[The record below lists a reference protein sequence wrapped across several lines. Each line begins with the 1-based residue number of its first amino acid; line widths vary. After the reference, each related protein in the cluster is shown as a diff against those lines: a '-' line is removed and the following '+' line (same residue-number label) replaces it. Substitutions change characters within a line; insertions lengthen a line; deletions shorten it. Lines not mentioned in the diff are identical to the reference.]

1 MSGKHNTPR
10 LGNMSSVWYLDRLF
24 ALVLKTHANIRK
36 PKARKNHLKVQH
48 TLVKILEMLMKILD
62 SSTLQKLRKKV
73 VDLTPVALYP
83 IARTLTIEAL
93 KLGPIP
99 KHISFIMDGNRRYSR
114 EQGISIQQGH
124 FRGFE
129 SLKRLLEFLLR
140 IGVLHITVYAFAIDN
155 YRRTAEEFEKLM
167 DMGKSKMLE
176 ICERGELFERF
187 GIRVR
192 MVGRVDLL
200 PPDVQVLVAR
210 VQALTAKNNRG
221 VINIAFSY
229 SAQEEIA
236 SAITETVQET
246 THQRLSASSINMD
259 TVASHLYTTHTPP
272 LDMLVRSSGVNRIS
286 DYLLWQLIINSSKY
300 VKDDKGE
307 RKDGSDHSS
316 QVDLERDITEG
327 AAYHIV
333 PTHWPNFGMDDM
345 VPIILKWQ
353 LGEFRKFL
361 GLTTETQVGN
371 LLK

>member
-1 MSGKHNTPR
+1 MIVP
-10 LGNMSSVWYLDRLF
+10 
-24 ALVLKTHANIRK
+24 
-36 PKARKNHLKVQH
+36 
-48 TLVKILEMLMKILD
+48 ILNNRSFENF
-62 SSTLQKLRKKV
+62 QKKLLA
-73 VDLTPVALYP
+73 LTPVALYP
-83 IARTLTIEAL
+83 VARTLTIEAL

-140 IGVLHITVYAFAIDN
+140 LGVLHITVYAFAIDN
-155 YRRTAEEFEKLM
+155 YRRTAEEIEKLM
-167 DMGKSKMLE
+167 DMGKAKMLE

-192 MVGRVDLL
+192 MVGRIDLL
-200 PPDVQVLVAR
+200 PPEVQVLVAK
-210 VQALTAKNNRG
+210 VQALTAKNKRG

-236 SAITETVQET
+236 SAIKETVRET
-246 THQRLSASSINMD
+246 IQLDRPSDSID
-259 TVASHLYTTHTPP
+259 VETLGSHLYTTHTPP

-286 DYLLWQLIINSSKY
+286 DYLLWQLIINSTKN
-300 VKDDKGE
+300 VHKTETDGQTEHGE
-307 RKDGSDHSS
+307 NQNEFINLD
-316 QVDLERDITEG
+316 RDITEG

-353 LGEFRKFL
+353 VGEFRKYL

-371 LLK
+371 LLI

>member
-1 MSGKHNTPR
+1 
-10 LGNMSSVWYLDRLF
+10 
-24 ALVLKTHANIRK
+24 
-36 PKARKNHLKVQH
+36 
-48 TLVKILEMLMKILD
+48 MLIQEATNA
-62 SSTLQKLRKKV
+62 TLQKIRKKIF
-73 VDLTPVALYP
+73 DLTPVALYP
-83 IARTLTIEAL
+83 IVRTLTIEAL

-99 KHISFIMDGNRRYSR
+99 RHISFIMDGNRRYSR

-140 IGVLHITVYAFAIDN
+140 LGVSHITVYAFAIDN
-155 YRRTAEEFEKLM
+155 YRRTAEEIEKLM

-192 MVGRVDLL
+192 MVGRVNLL

-210 VQALTAKNNRG
+210 VQALTAKNDRG

-236 SAITETVQET
+236 SAITATVQET
-246 THQRLSASSINMD
+246 MDRKLPASSINID
-259 TVASHLYTTHTPP
+259 TLASHLYTTHTPP

-286 DYLLWQLIINSSKY
+286 DYLLWQLIINSTKY
-300 VKDDKGE
+300 VENYEQESDGE
-307 RKDGSDHSS
+307 IGRENWVKLDRNI
-316 QVDLERDITEG
+316 VEG

-353 LGEFRKFL
+353 LGEFRKYL

>member
-1 MSGKHNTPR
+1 MMNLSQ
-10 LGNMSSVWYLDRLF
+10 F
-24 ALVLKTHANIRK
+24 ATN
-36 PKARKNHLKVQH
+36 
-48 TLVKILEMLMKILD
+48 
-62 SSTLQKLRKKV
+62 STLQRFRKKL

-83 IARTLTIEAL
+83 IVRTLTIEAL

-124 FRGFE
+124 FRGFL

-140 IGVLHITVYAFAIDN
+140 LGVSHITVYAFAIDN
-155 YRRTAEEFEKLM
+155 YRRTAEEIEKLM

-236 SAITETVQET
+236 SAITQTVQEAMD
-246 THQRLSASSINMD
+246 RKISPSSIDID
-259 TVASHLYTTHTPP
+259 TLASHLYTTHTPP

-286 DYLLWQLIINSSKY
+286 DYLLWQLIINSTRY
-300 VKDDKGE
+300 VKNNEEETTDDWGNHTPIKLD
-307 RKDGSDHSS
+307 RNI
-316 QVDLERDITEG
+316 VEG

-353 LGEFRKFL
+353 LGEFRKYL